1 MPSFVLV
8 VPVKP
13 PMRGKSRMG
22 GLPDAQRVAL
32 ATAFAVDTLTAAL
45 DADEV
50 GEVLV
55 VTDDHRFAA
64 LARGLGCQVLPDG
77 VSGSLNGSLEQAA
90 AEVARRW
97 PDHGIAALCAD
108 LPALRAADLDEALRG
123 VPDARAAYV
132 TDAAGTGTTM
142 YAVRAAADFRPRF
155 GPGSARAHEDDGAVA
170 IHGELA
176 SLRQDVDDEGDL
188 GRALL
193 LGVGRRTAE
202 ATGRVPGQ

>member
-1 MPSFVLV
+1 MPPFVLV

-13 PMRGKSRMG
+13 PMRGKTRMG

-45 DADEV
+45 EADEAAH
-50 GEVLV
+50 VLV
-55 VTDDHRFAA
+55 VTDDHQFAA
-64 LARGLGCQVLPDG
+64 LARDLGCQVLPDG
-77 VSGSLNGSLEQAA
+77 VSGSLNGSLAQAA

-97 PDHGIAALCAD
+97 PDHGVAALCGD
-108 LPALRAADLDEALRG
+108 LPALRATDLDDALRAVPPSG
-123 VPDARAAYV
+123 VAYV

-142 YAVRAAADFRPRF
+142 YAARTAADFDPRF
-155 GPGSARAHEDDGAVA
+155 GPGSATAHQESGAVA
-170 IHGELA
+170 IGGELA

-193 LGVGRRTAE
+193 LGVGPRTTE
-202 ATGRVPGQ
+202 VTGRVPGR